1 MSRAQRRGTP
11 RFQNGD
17 GRASGGRTGKKHGG
31 RAMEQREDTGGRT
44 QAAAT
49 PDLSLED
56 LLAVLRIYNDT
67 ARKRVDTFPDDG
79 PALLMHR
86 LTRNAIVY
94 LAAYQGSLNAMERFQ
109 DQLSALRLRHMG
121 TEAPPQ

>member
-1 MSRAQRRGTP
+1 
-11 RFQNGD
+11 
-17 GRASGGRTGKKHGG
+17 
-31 RAMEQREDTGGRT
+31 MEQYEDTGGRAQT
-44 QAAAT
+44 AAT

-121 TEAPPQ
+121 TEAPQQ